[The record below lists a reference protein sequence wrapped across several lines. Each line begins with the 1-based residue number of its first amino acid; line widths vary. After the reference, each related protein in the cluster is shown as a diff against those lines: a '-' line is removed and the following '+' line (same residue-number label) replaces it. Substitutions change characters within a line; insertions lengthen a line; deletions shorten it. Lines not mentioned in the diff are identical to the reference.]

1 VAAAVRL
8 HSATGGPTMLPVG
21 FTRIALSMALSI
33 AATFLLVSQAGAQN
47 VACGNGMFCPRG
59 NVCLMGGLCARVV
72 DAAPGSIKI
81 SNGTYCDPGFR
92 ESKFTPGKCVPPSY
106 TECRAGIM
114 CAPGTTC
121 NSQGDCD
128 GPAATGPECGQTR
141 CLAGRICAS
150 TGRCMNTELFQDCRN
165 GSICSKHAAC
175 QHPTGC
181 AYVAPQRTRQFR
193 Q

>member
-1 VAAAVRL
+1 
-8 HSATGGPTMLPVG
+8 MLPVSVS
-21 FTRIALSMALSI
+21 RIATFIAFSI
-33 AATFLLVSQAGAQN
+33 AATVLLVTQAGAQN

-59 NVCLMGGLCARVV
+59 NACLTGGLCARVV

-92 ESKFTPGKCVPPSY
+92 ESTFTPGKCVPPSY
-106 TECRAGIM
+106 TECRAGVM

-121 NSQGDCD
+121 SSQGECD
-128 GPAATGPECGQTR
+128 GGDPTGPECGQTR

-150 TGRCMNTELFQDCRN
+150 TGRCMNTALFQDCRN

-175 QHPTGC
+175 QHPVSYTHLTLPTKRI
-181 AYVAPQRTRQFR
+181 V
-193 Q
+193 